1 MRRPTRTSPPV
12 VPPGPV
18 PVDSARA
25 MLMLVLGCLLVG
37 ASSAFIKLSGATA
50 DTAAF
55 LRCALAL
62 LLFAPLALLEWRRI
76 ARPPARMVRYGLA
89 AGVLLGVD
97 YLMWTQSILDAGAA
111 VATVLIGVQVVVFP
125 ILARLF
131 DGERLSRR
139 FLVTLPVMLVGLGL
153 TGGLLAADAGAPHPV
168 RGAVLGTAAGVCYA
182 GFLYLV
188 RPASDADRRLIVT
201 PTGLATASA
210 AVVVGTVGVLTGGI
224 DLALEPHGW
233 FWLAAVALG
242 GQVLSFVLIGY
253 GSTRLP
259 AGRAAAVMLLQ
270 PVAAVV
276 LGTLLLGERPAGSQF
291 VGMALTVAAIAVAT
305 TTRRGSA
312 SQDVPQ

>member
-1 MRRPTRTSPPV
+1 MRRPTPPSSPDGPPV
-12 VPPGPV
+12 ARSA
-18 PVDSARA
+18 DSRA
-25 MLMLVLGCLLVG
+25 LSTLVLGCLLVG
-37 ASSAFIKLSGATA
+37 ASSTFIKLSGATA

-62 LLFAPLALLEWRRI
+62 VPFAPLMLLEWRRF
-76 ARPPARMVRYGLA
+76 ARPPARMVRFGLA
-89 AGVLLGVD
+89 AGVLLGAD
-97 YLMWTQSILDAGAA
+97 YLMWTQSILDAGAG

-125 ILARLF
+125 LLARAL
-131 DGERLSRR
+131 DGERLTRR
-139 FLVTLPVMLVGLGL
+139 FLVALPVMIAGLGL
-153 TGGLLAADAGAPHPV
+153 TGGLLAADPTAPHPL

-210 AVVVGTVGVLTGGI
+210 AVVVGVVGVLKGGI
-224 DLALEPHGW
+224 DLDLEPQGW
-233 FWLAAVALG
+233 LWLAAVALG
-242 GQVLSFVLIGY
+242 GQALSFVLIGY
-253 GSTRLP
+253 GSVRLP

-276 LGTLLLGERPAGSQF
+276 LGTLLLGEQPAGSQY

-305 TTRRGSA
+305 TPGRR
-312 SQDVPQ
+312 P

>member
-1 MRRPTRTSPPV
+1 MRRPTPPSSPDGPPV
-12 VPPGPV
+12 ARSA
-18 PVDSARA
+18 DSRA
-25 MLMLVLGCLLVG
+25 LSTLVLGCLLVG
-37 ASSAFIKLSGATA
+37 ASSTFIKLSGATA

-62 LLFAPLALLEWRRI
+62 VPFAPLMLLEWRRF
-76 ARPPARMVRYGLA
+76 ARPPARMVRFGLA
-89 AGVLLGVD
+89 AGVLLGAD
-97 YLMWTQSILDAGAA
+97 YLMWTQSILDAGAG

-125 ILARLF
+125 LLARVL
-131 DGERLSRR
+131 DGEHLTRR
-139 FLVTLPVMLVGLGL
+139 FLVALPVMIAGLGL
-153 TGGLLAADAGAPHPV
+153 TGGLLAADPTAPHPL

-210 AVVVGTVGVLTGGI
+210 AVVVGVVGVLKGGI
-224 DLALEPHGW
+224 DLDLEPQGW
-233 FWLAAVALG
+233 LWLAAVALG
-242 GQVLSFVLIGY
+242 GQALSFVLIGY
-253 GSTRLP
+253 GSVRLP

-276 LGTLLLGERPAGSQF
+276 LGTLLLGEQPAGSQY

-305 TTRRGSA
+305 TPGRR
-312 SQDVPQ
+312 P

>member
-1 MRRPTRTSPPV
+1 MRRPTPPSSPDGPPV
-12 VPPGPV
+12 ARSA
-18 PVDSARA
+18 DSRA
-25 MLMLVLGCLLVG
+25 LSTLVLGCLLVG
-37 ASSAFIKLSGATA
+37 ASSTFIKLSGATA

-62 LLFAPLALLEWRRI
+62 VPFAPLMLLEWRRF
-76 ARPPARMVRYGLA
+76 ARPPARMVRFGLA
-89 AGVLLGVD
+89 AGVLLGAD
-97 YLMWTQSILDAGAA
+97 YLMWTQSILDAGAG

-125 ILARLF
+125 LLARVL
-131 DGERLSRR
+131 DGERLTRR
-139 FLVTLPVMLVGLGL
+139 FLVALPVMIAGLGL
-153 TGGLLAADAGAPHPV
+153 TGGLLAADPTAPHPL

-210 AVVVGTVGVLTGGI
+210 AVVVGVVGVLKGGI
-224 DLALEPHGW
+224 DLDLEPQGW
-233 FWLAAVALG
+233 LWLAAVALG
-242 GQVLSFVLIGY
+242 GQALSFVLIGY
-253 GSTRLP
+253 GSVRLP

-276 LGTLLLGERPAGSQF
+276 LGTLLLGEQPAGSQY

-305 TTRRGSA
+305 TPGRR
-312 SQDVPQ
+312 P